1 MRAKIGR
8 GLKTRPNNCAR
19 NRHPVCRAGSSDPAA
34 LTVTPSH
41 RPTRYEMIFVAVGT
55 AAAGCPSY
63 QANLGT
69 LELFMSLRNRASLMV
84 FALIVAATGLV
95 ATAQRAVTTGP
106 QNVPLTA
113 AVPVD
118 PRITVGTLPNG
129 LRYYLRANK
138 QPERRAELRLV
149 VNAGSILED
158 DDQRGLAH
166 FVEHMCFNGTR
177 HFPKQDVVAFLQST
191 GMRFGAHINAN
202 TSFDQ
207 TVFQLQIPTDDPAV
221 IDRSFLI
228 LEDWAHAV
236 SFDNDEVDKER
247 GVILEE
253 WRVGLGPGARILD
266 QQLPVLLKDS
276 RYANRLP
283 IGTPEVIRSFTYD
296 RLKKFYT
303 DWYRPD
309 LMAVIAVGDFEPA
322 KIEALIRSR
331 FGGIPAAVSP
341 RPRQNFDVPDH
352 PGTRYVVATDPEA
365 TATTVS
371 VSSVMAARDQ
381 TTVGAYRQQTVER
394 VFSGLLSARLD
405 EMAQKPEAPF
415 LDANTSRGLFVKSAE
430 ATSLSAL
437 VADGGVEK
445 GLAALFTEADRVA
458 RFGFTQ
464 TELDRYRL
472 GYTQAFA
479 QLAASNDEH
488 TSVSLA
494 DEYIRSF
501 MQQEPIP
508 GIAYENGLVQ
518 RFLPEITLADI
529 NALAREWV
537 PDRNRVVA
545 VTAPRKAGVAV
556 PDEAKLAAV
565 LKSAGGGP
573 LTAYVDTVSTKPLL
587 EAVPKPGA
595 IAKTTTKPAGVTE
608 WTLSNGVRVIL
619 DPTTFKQ
626 DEVLFRAFSPGGTS
640 LAPDQ
645 DFVAAETADR
655 VVAEGG
661 LGSLS
666 AIDLSKKLAGKVAFV
681 RPDIDEMFEGMG
693 GRALRRDLE
702 TMFQLIYLT
711 FTQPR
716 ADAEAFRAATGQ
728 LNAALANRQALPDV
742 AFEDALNAA
751 VTQNHLRA
759 QPMSSEFVRQMN
771 LEKSLKFYKERY
783 ADASDFTFVFVG
795 SFDLP
800 TIKPLA
806 ERYLGSLPALHRKE
820 TGRDVGIRPP
830 SGVVEKELTRG
841 STPRSQVGVVFSGTF
856 QNNEKNRVILRTMAN
871 TLAGNLQRVL
881 REDLGGTYGVSVAP
895 EFTKRPA
902 EEYRV
907 TISFACDP
915 ARTQDLVKALFVVVD
930 EFKTNGPS
938 SGQVADA
945 QAALRRDLET
955 DSRQNGH
962 VLSQLTYAYQYDEQ
976 APDPATLRS
985 LYDGLTGPV
994 LRDAARTYL
1003 DTSRYVKVVLFP
1015 EK

>member
-1 MRAKIGR
+1 
-8 GLKTRPNNCAR
+8 
-19 NRHPVCRAGSSDPAA
+19 
-34 LTVTPSH
+34 
-41 RPTRYEMIFVAVGT
+41 
-55 AAAGCPSY
+55 
-63 QANLGT
+63 
-69 LELFMSLRNRASLMV
+69 MSLRNRASLMV
-84 FALIVAATGLV
+84 LALIVAASGLV
-95 ATAQRAVTTGP
+95 ASAQRAVTTGP

-113 AVPVD
+113 VVPID

-177 HFPKQDVVAFLQST
+177 HFPKQDVIAFLQST
-191 GMRFGAHINAN
+191 GMRFGAHINAR

-207 TVFQLQIPTDDPAV
+207 TAFQLTIPTDDPAV

-228 LEDWAHAV
+228 LQDWASAV

-253 WRVGLGPGARILD
+253 WRTGLGPGARMFD
-266 QQLPVLLKDS
+266 AQLSVLLKDS

-309 LMAVIAVGDFEPA
+309 LMAVVAVGDFDPA

-331 FGGIPAAVSP
+331 FGSIPAAVSP
-341 RPRQNFDVPDH
+341 RPRPNFDVPDH

-365 TATTVS
+365 TNTVVS
-371 VSSVMAARDQ
+371 VTSLMATRDQ
-381 TTVGAYRQQTVER
+381 TTIAAYRQMTIER
-394 VFSGLLSARLD
+394 VFAGLLSARLD

-415 LDANTSRGLFVKSAE
+415 LDSSTSRGRFERAAE
-430 ATSLSAL
+430 VTSLSAL
-437 VADGGVEK
+437 VPDGGIEK

-494 DEYIRSF
+494 DEYIRNF
-501 MQQEPIP
+501 MEQEPIP
-508 GIAYENGLVQ
+508 GITYENGLVQ
-518 RFLPEITLADI
+518 RFMPEVTLADI
-529 NALAREWV
+529 NSLAREWV

-545 VTAPRKAGVAV
+545 VTAPRKPGVAV

-565 LKSAGGGP
+565 IKSAGGGP
-573 LTAYVDTVSTKPLL
+573 LTAYVDTVSSKPLL
-587 EAVPKPGA
+587 EAMPKPGA
-595 IAKTTTKPAGVTE
+595 ISATATKPAGITE
-608 WTLSNGVRVIL
+608 WKLSNGVRVIL

-640 LAPDQ
+640 LASDQ

-666 AIDLSKKLAGKVAFV
+666 ALDLGKKLAGKVAFV
-681 RPDIDEMFEGMG
+681 RPDIDEMFEGLS

-728 LNAALANRQALPDV
+728 LNAALANRQALPDA

-751 VTQNHLRA
+751 MTQNHLRA
-759 QPMSSEFVRQMN
+759 QPMSPEFVAQMS
-771 LEKSLKFYKERY
+771 LDKSLKFYKERY

-795 SFDLP
+795 SFDLA
-800 TIKPLA
+800 TIKPLV
-806 ERYLGSLPALHRKE
+806 ERYLGSLPALNRKE

-830 SGVVEKELTRG
+830 STVVDKEIKRG
-841 STPRSQVGVVFSGTF
+841 STPRSQVGVIFSGPF
-856 QNNEKNRVILRTMAN
+856 QNNEKNRVMVRTMAN

-881 REDLGGTYGVSVAP
+881 REDLGGTYGVSVMP
-895 EFTKRPA
+895 EFTKKPA

-915 ARTQDLVKALFVVVD
+915 TRTQDLVKALFVVVD
-930 EFKTNGPS
+930 DFKTNGPS
-938 SGQVADA
+938 TGQIADA

-962 VLSQLTYAYQYDEQ
+962 LLSQLTYAYQYDEPV
-976 APDPATLRS
+976 PDPATLRTI
-985 LYDGLTGPV
+985 YDGLTAPLV
-994 LRDAARTYL
+994 RDAARTYL
-1003 DTSRYVKVVLFP
+1003 DTNRYVKVVLFP

>member
-1 MRAKIGR
+1 
-8 GLKTRPNNCAR
+8 
-19 NRHPVCRAGSSDPAA
+19 
-34 LTVTPSH
+34 
-41 RPTRYEMIFVAVGT
+41 
-55 AAAGCPSY
+55 
-63 QANLGT
+63 
-69 LELFMSLRNRASLMV
+69 MSLRNRASLMV
-84 FALIVAATGLV
+84 LALIVAATGLV

-106 QNVPLTA
+106 QNVPLTG
-113 AVPVD
+113 VIPVD

-129 LRYYLRANK
+129 LRYYLRSNK

-149 VNAGSILED
+149 VNTGSILED

-191 GMRFGAHINAN
+191 GMRFGAHINAR

-207 TVFQLQIPTDDPAV
+207 TSFQLTIPTDDPAV

-228 LEDWAHAV
+228 LQDWASAV
-236 SFDNDEVDKER
+236 SFDDDEVDKER

-253 WRVGLGPGARILD
+253 WRTGLGPGARMFD
-266 QQLPVLLKDS
+266 AQLPVLFKDS

-283 IGTPEVIRSFTYD
+283 IGTPEVIRSFTYE

-331 FGGIPAAVSP
+331 FGSIPAAVSP
-341 RPRQNFDVPDH
+341 RPRPNFDVPDH
-352 PGTRYVVATDPEA
+352 PGTRYIVATDPEA
-365 TATTVS
+365 TNTIVS
-371 VSSVMAARDQ
+371 VTSVMATRDQ
-381 TTVGAYRQQTVER
+381 STAGAYRQQTIER
-394 VFSGLLSARLD
+394 VFAGLLSARLD
-405 EMAQKPEAPF
+405 EMAQKPDAPF
-415 LDANTSRGLFVKSAE
+415 LDTSTGRERFERAAE
-430 ATSLSAL
+430 ITSLSAL

-494 DEYIRSF
+494 DEYIRNF

-518 RFLPEITLADI
+518 RFMPEITLADI
-529 NALAREWV
+529 NSLAREWV
-537 PDRNRVVA
+537 PDRNRVVS
-545 VTAPRKAGVAV
+545 VTAPRKPGVAV

-565 LKSAGGGP
+565 IKSAGGGP
-573 LTAYVDTVSTKPLL
+573 LTAYVDTVSSKPLL
-587 EAVPKPGA
+587 EAMPKPGA
-595 IAKTTTKPAGVTE
+595 ISATATKPAGITE
-608 WTLSNGVRVIL
+608 WKLSNGVRVIL

-640 LAPDQ
+640 LASDQ

-666 AIDLSKKLAGKVAFV
+666 ALDLSKKLAGKAAFV
-681 RPDIDEMFEGMG
+681 RPDIDEMFEGLT

-716 ADAEAFRAATGQ
+716 ADDEAFRAAIGQ
-728 LNAALANRQALPDV
+728 LKAALANRQALPDA

-759 QPMSSEFVRQMN
+759 QPMSPEFVAQMS

-795 SFDLP
+795 SFDVP
-800 TIKPLA
+800 TIKPLV
-806 ERYLGSLPALHRKE
+806 ERYLGSLPALKRNE

-830 SGVVEKELTRG
+830 STVVEKDITRG
-841 STPRSQVGVVFSGTF
+841 STPRSQVGVIFTGPF
-856 QNNEKNRVILRTMAN
+856 QNNEKNRVTIRTMAN

-881 REDLGGTYGVSVAP
+881 REDLGGTYGVSVMP
-895 EFTKRPA
+895 EFTKKPA

-930 EFKTNGPS
+930 DFKTNGPS
-938 SGQVADA
+938 TGQIADA

-962 VLSQLTYAYQYDEQ
+962 LLNQLTFAYQYDEPV
-976 APDPATLRS
+976 PDPATLRTI
-985 LYDGLTGPV
+985 YDGLTAPLV
-994 LRDAARTYL
+994 RDAARTYL
-1003 DTSRYVKVVLFP
+1003 DTNRYVKVVLFP